1 MKKINISKGDK
12 GTSVNSTLEFW
23 VDENYILHLKKGFM
37 TLMLSKNQTKDLINF
52 FNKENVAELKKDS
65 IDGKEIGFDSETG
78 GYYFWNKE
86 NDVEFDLDSYILIKK
101 SDFEKRLGK

>member
-1 MKKINISKGDK
+1 MKMDSKSYTAGYNQAIID
-12 GTSVNSTLEFW
+12 N
-23 VDENYILHLKKGFM
+23 KK
-37 TLMLSKNQTKDLINF
+37 K
-52 FNKENVAELKKDS
+52 VAELKKDS

-101 SDFEKRLGK
+101 SDFEKRLGKWI